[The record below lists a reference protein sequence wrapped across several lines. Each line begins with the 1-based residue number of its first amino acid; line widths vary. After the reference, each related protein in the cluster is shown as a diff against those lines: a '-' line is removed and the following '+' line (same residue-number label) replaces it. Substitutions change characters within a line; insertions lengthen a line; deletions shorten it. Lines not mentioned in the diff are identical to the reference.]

1 MTPSSEQVSQMLAQD
16 IQSIEQLQQT
26 LEQERAALEQRDL
39 SALPP
44 VIEAKNQLM
53 AALGEH
59 ALQRQAWLDSTGLS
73 RDHEGW
79 QQWLKQR
86 PETASQVEEWQH
98 LAERFAH
105 CRELNEINGKI
116 IHRSQQTLG
125 QMLNLMRGQNNEGP
139 SLYDARGHSGSSGG
153 SQTLG
158 KA

>member
-1 MTPSSEQVSQMLAQD
+1 MTPSPEQVSDMLAQD
-16 IQSIEQLQQT
+16 TQNIEQLQQS
-26 LEQERAALEQRDL
+26 LEQERSALEKRDAA
-39 SALPP
+39 ALPP
-44 VIEAKNQLM
+44 IIEAKNQLM

-59 ALQRQAWLDSTGLS
+59 ALQRQAWLDSAGLS

-79 QQWLKQR
+79 QQWLEQR
-86 PETASQVEEWQH
+86 PETAAQLEQWQH
-98 LAERFAH
+98 LAGRFAH

-116 IHRSQQTLG
+116 IHRAQQTLG

-139 SLYDARGHSGSSGG
+139 SLYNSQGRSGSSTG

>member
-1 MTPSSEQVSQMLAQD
+1 MTPSAEQVSQMLAQD
-16 IQSIEQLQQT
+16 TQNIEQLQQS
-26 LEQERAALEQRDL
+26 LEQERAALEQRDA

-44 VIEAKNQLM
+44 IIESKNQLM

-59 ALQRQAWLDSTGLS
+59 ALQRQAWLDNAGLS

-79 QQWLKQR
+79 QQWLNQH
-86 PETASQVEEWQH
+86 PDTATQLPQWQH

-116 IHRSQQTLG
+116 IHRAQQTLG

-139 SLYDARGHSGSSGG
+139 SLYNAQGRSGSSSG